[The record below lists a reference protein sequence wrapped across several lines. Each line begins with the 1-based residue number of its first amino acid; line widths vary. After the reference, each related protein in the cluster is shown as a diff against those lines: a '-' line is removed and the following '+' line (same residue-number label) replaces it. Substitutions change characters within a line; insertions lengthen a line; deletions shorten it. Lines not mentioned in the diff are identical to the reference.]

1 MAIGTALLLVA
12 VGAILAYAVD
22 VDIPGV
28 DVQTV
33 GSVLFFVGL
42 LGLAITIGMEL
53 LAQRARRPVAA
64 PAPRVPRRD
73 RERVVADPRP
83 IARRAVPPAAPA
95 APYDP
100 VVGPPADGRAAA
112 RPRAPAPT
120 PDHGTQ
126 PTRIAPDGRT
136 RPTRV
141 TRRDDG
147 G

>member
-22 VDIPGV
+22 VDVPGV

-42 LGLAITIGMEL
+42 LGLAITVGLEL
-53 LAQRARRPVAA
+53 LSQRARRPSLAA
-64 PAPRVPRRD
+64 VEPRV
-73 RERVVADPRP
+73 RERVRPRDVVDARP
-83 IARRAVPPAAPA
+83 VARRPAPPPP

-100 VVGPPADGRAAA
+100 VVGPPAGD
-112 RPRAPAPT
+112 PA
-120 PDHGTQ
+120 
-126 PTRIAPDGRT
+126 T

-141 TRRDDG
+141 ARRDEG
-147 G
+147 R